1 MVWWPKRKTNARSS
15 NVSLVSK
22 DVKTCVDW
30 DFNFYNAGYSSYSL
44 LTPSLFSLTS
54 HVVFKKTLLQSISH
68 LRPSSISFSAEAVA
82 FSDEATVSSAVCSN
96 RLRGIY
102 LPTSLFQT
110 ASDPTYPCEAA
121 VHGGAL
127 GTWFAVMDESFFFFF
142 FNWKDARV
150 VERCRQAAK
159 CSD

>member
-54 HVVFKKTLLQSISH
+54 HVVFKKTLLQSIIH

-82 FSDEATVSSAVCSN
+82 FSDEAIVRASICLPLSSK
-96 RLRGIY
+96 RHPILRVPAKLLY
-102 LPTSLFQT
+102 
-110 ASDPTYPCEAA
+110 
-121 VHGGAL
+121 
-127 GTWFAVMDESFFFFF
+127 M
-142 FNWKDARV
+142 
-150 VERCRQAAK
+150 VERWVRPN
-159 CSD
+159 

>member
-1 MVWWPKRKTNARSS
+1 MVWWPKRKTNACSS

-82 FSDEATVSSAVCSN
+82 FSDEAIVRASICLPLSLPNGIRSYVSLQSCCTWWSV
-96 RLRGIY
+96 G
-102 LPTSLFQT
+102 
-110 ASDPTYPCEAA
+110 
-121 VHGGAL
+121 HGL
-127 GTWFAVMDESFFFFF
+127 ISFHMI
-142 FNWKDARV
+142 
-150 VERCRQAAK
+150 
-159 CSD
+159 CSDG